1 MSAIDLDA
9 YFERIGYAG
18 ERAPTLAVLTALQRA
33 HPAAI
38 PFESLDPF
46 LGRPVRIDPASL
58 EAKLLRGGRGGYCFE
73 NNGVFWRVL
82 EALGFEV
89 TPLSARVRWMAP
101 DDAPPAP
108 LSHMILRVTL
118 PEGPFLCDVGFGGQ
132 SPTAPLRFDPG
143 AEQPTAHGTYRLMP
157 QDAVWELQMRLPDR
171 WAAMYRFN
179 LEPRV
184 LADYETANWFTST
197 HPDSRFTNNL
207 IASLAPE
214 GRRLNLFNTELT
226 THFADGRMEQ
236 RRIGSP
242 GELHQVLTGTFGLR
256 VDQGEAERMFQRLTI
271 PSSEAARPARPPSF
285 DPSPSRGEGSG

>member
-1 MSAIDLDA
+1 MEAIDLDL

-18 ERAPTLAVLTALQRA
+18 ARAPTLEVLTALQAA

-38 PFESLDPF
+38 PFESLDPL
-46 LGRPVRIDPASL
+46 LGRPVKLDTASL

-82 EALGFEV
+82 QALGFEV

-101 DDAPPAP
+101 EDAPLGP
-108 LSHMILRVTL
+108 LSHMILQVQTL
-118 PEGPFLCDVGFGGQ
+118 QGPVLCDVGFGGQ
-132 SPTAPLRFDPG
+132 SPTAPLRFESG
-143 AEQPTAHGTYRLMP
+143 AEQATSHGTYRLME
-157 QDAVWELQMRLPDR
+157 QDGVWELQMRLPDR

-184 LADYETANWFTST
+184 QADYEVANWFTST
-197 HPDSRFTNNL
+197 HPASRFVNNV

-226 THFADGRMEQ
+226 THFADGRIEQ
-236 RRIGSP
+236 RQIGSA
-242 GELHQVLTGTFGLR
+242 EVLRQVLTGDFGLR
-256 VDQGEAERMFQRLTI
+256 VDRDEAERLFQI
-271 PSSEAARPARPPSF
+271 ASAHPAA
-285 DPSPSRGEGSG
+285 